1 MQRVLLNGAPT
12 SNLLYPLPPSSSH
25 HYSVP
30 STSTQ
35 LIHLH
40 PACFNLHLTFCN
52 NLNIIRTKILHL
64 IWEIPQSQAEKFKA
78 VRFGWTSEHMVSL
91 RCWFRTPT
99 PKSILGQIWFEKF
112 KVVRFT
118 QKLHMVSP
126 GYWFLLRH

>member
-1 MQRVLLNGAPT
+1 MFAKGIVKRCTNVKSALSTPTQFFPPLL
-12 SNLLYPLPPSSSH
+12 SSIYH
-25 HYSVP
+25 
-30 STSTQ
+30 
-35 LIHLH
+35 H
-40 PACFNLHLTFCN
+40 PACFNLHITFCN

-64 IWEIPQSQAEKFKA
+64 IWQIPQIQAEKFKA
-78 VRFGWTSEHMVSL
+78 VCFGWTSAHMVSL

-118 QKLHMVSP
+118 RKLHMVSP